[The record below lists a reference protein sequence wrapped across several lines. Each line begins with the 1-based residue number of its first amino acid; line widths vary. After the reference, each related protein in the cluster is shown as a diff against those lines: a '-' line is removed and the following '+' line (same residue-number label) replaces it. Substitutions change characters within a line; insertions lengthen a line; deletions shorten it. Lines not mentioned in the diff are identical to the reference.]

1 MTLPRS
7 ALVLTGLM
15 ALGALAAMGYA
26 VHTMSPLHDCW
37 LVVLVLALVTARL
50 KVKLPGLTGNMAVNL
65 PFLLIAVTQLSLLEA
80 LLVALPSCA
89 LQCLPKGGG
98 KPKPVQMVFNL
109 GTTAVTVGVASVIA
123 AHFTLLAAGGFFLAQ
138 TVPVASIIC
147 LTEGGEIHRIWSSIA
162 HLSFPFYILS
172 AGLTSIATSATPQ
185 LGCQLPLVGLPV
197 LYAIYRSYESYFR
210 VPGLARG

>member
-26 VHTMSPLHDCW
+26 VHTMSPLHDYRW

-89 LQCLPKGGG
+89 LQCIPR
-98 KPKPVQMVFNL
+98 V
-109 GTTAVTVGVASVIA
+109 AVDRSR
-123 AHFTLLAAGGFFLAQ
+123 
-138 TVPVASIIC
+138 SK
-147 LTEGGEIHRIWSSIA
+147 WSS
-162 HLSFPFYILS
+162 
-172 AGLTSIATSATPQ
+172 TSAPQ
-185 LGCQLPLVGLPV
+185 RWQW
-197 LYAIYRSYESYFR
+197 ESR
-210 VPGLARG
+210 A